1 MDHSNSTIKQISQK
15 HVHQICSGQV
25 ILNLAAAVKEL
36 VENSVDAGANQVDV
50 RLKDYGAD
58 TVEVSDNGSG
68 IHPDDFEVLALMH
81 HTSKLKEYDDLI
93 GVETFGF
100 RGEAL
105 SSLCGLCNVAITT
118 RHKSQ
123 PNGTKIEY
131 DHRGIVKSKSACA
144 RQQGTTVT
152 LQGLFSTLPVR
163 HKEFVRNIKREFNKM
178 IHVLQSYAIISIG
191 LRLTCNNQPV
201 KNKRITVLS
210 CQSNK
215 GLKENIVDIFGP
227 KQVSSLIPFVTHA
240 PSESDCESMGI
251 NPKLIDMSL
260 FSISGLISKCDH
272 SSGRTGNDRQFFF
285 INKRPCDLIKASRVI
300 NETYH
305 MYNRHQYPFFALDI
319 SLRKGTVDVNVTPDK
334 RQILM
339 QNEKALLTVIK
350 ASLVRMYDPI
360 ASSYEI
366 SRGITTGATTST
378 QSAAADQHD
387 NENNDEIQ
395 IISEKDINN
404 KKHLTNDECE
414 LSEVSNNSLRQ
425 CRIHGFNLAYKIHFL
440 YNVKPTEVNS
450 KPCVE
455 IVTEGKSTL
464 ASFGWRKISSE
475 YVTKIVYN
483 LSKSTESSNNM
494 EVTES
499 KSEINEILS
508 KPYTSTAKKAK
519 IELAPN
525 YKVLEAVDPIVQ
537 NINGNFFILQ
547 SNKKENV
554 DENSDDIPNDDGEE
568 NSEDISLPINTKS
581 SNNLLQFD
589 FEEIRKIKTDQNSEN
604 TNIGSSFHAT
614 IAPDNNTA
622 AENELRREISKDM
635 FQEMEIIGQFNLGFI
650 IARHNQDLFII
661 DQHASD
667 EKYNYE
673 YLQLNTNLK
682 GQQLIQPKHLFLTP
696 TEEEVLMD
704 NVNIFEKNGFS
715 FSIDPDAPPTKRI
728 KMTSVPYGRGCIFNE
743 EDVQEMIMMLTDMP
757 GVMCRP
763 TTVSRMFATRS
774 CRRSIMIGTALNT
787 SQMKK
792 ILKHMGEIEHPWNC
806 PHGRPTMRHL
816 FNLNVATVSLKEDSA
831 NK

>member
-191 LRLTCNNQPV
+191 LRLTCNNQPE

-414 LSEVSNNSLRQ
+414 LSE
-425 CRIHGFNLAYKIHFL
+425 
-440 YNVKPTEVNS
+440 PTEVNS

-455 IVTEGKSTL
+455 IVTEGKDFHKSLLKFKRKSTFSTGNKSGPKQSTL

-475 YVTKIVYN
+475 ESPSLEQEKNIVYN

-519 IELAPN
+519 IEPAPN

-537 NINGNFFILQ
+537 NINAR
-547 SNKKENV
+547 ENV

-589 FEEIRKIKTDQNSEN
+589 FEEIRKIKTGSKADQNSEN
-604 TNIGSSFHAT
+604 MNIGSSFHAT